1 MELNYKLIRIA
12 YITLAVIAVL
22 FSFIAILF
30 VDKITETLPANTMMI
45 ISAIICFPLFILK
58 IIYDQKYPPSRKN
71 KIIAWFVII
80 IGFIIIF
87 SI

>member
-1 MELNYKLIRIA
+1 MKLNYKLIKIA

-22 FSFIAILF
+22 FSFITILL
-30 VDKITETLPANTMMI
+30 VDKITETFPANTMML
-45 ISAIICFPLFILK
+45 ISAIICLPLFILK